1 MRIRRPTDPEL
12 LKIYDKLVFYI
23 DGRPL
28 LYKDATDEQKQIFNK
43 IKYKLKYKNM
53 YNIFHGNQ
61 RKYLNLKNKIYF
73 YHIPKDIFPYINYK
87 KDQIIIKNT
96 IPNELKEKA
105 NICKKILE
113 IDFNY
118 FFHIIKNIS
127 VFNGKEIGI
136 NNRFKFKTPLI
147 IFVKSKDKI
156 EFRENYNN
164 VSETNYIKYRIY
176 GKTSEKAIIRIGDK
190 LME

>member
-61 RKYLNLKNKIYF
+61 RKYLPLKNRIYV
-73 YHIPKDIFPYINYK
+73 YRIPEDIFSYINYSG
-87 KDQIIIKNT
+87 DQIIVKDSV
-96 IPNELKEKA
+96 PDELKRKA

-118 FFHIIKNIS
+118 FFHIKNVS
-127 VFNGKEIGI
+127 CLNGKEIGI

-147 IFVKSKDKI
+147 IFIKSKDKI

>member
-1 MRIRRPTDPEL
+1 MRGTKLLDPETMK
-12 LKIYDKLVFYI
+12 LKGKLSYYI
-23 DGRPL
+23 DGTPL
-28 LYKDATDEQKQIFNK
+28 LKKTATDEQIEIFNK
-43 IKYKLKYKNM
+43 IKNRLKYDRM
-53 YNIFHGNQ
+53 YNLFHYNW
-61 RKYLNLKNKIYF
+61 REYSLFKNKIYF
-73 YHIPKDIFPYINYK
+73 YRIPKDIFPYITYK
-87 KDQIIIKNT
+87 NDQIIVKDL
-96 IPNELKEKA
+96 IPEELKEKA

-118 FFHIIKNIS
+118 FFHIKNVS
-127 VFNGKEIGI
+127 CLNGKEIGI

-147 IFVKSKDKI
+147 IFIKSKDKI

>member
-1 MRIRRPTDPEL
+1 MRMSEALDPEAM
-12 LKIYDKLVFYI
+12 KLINKLTFYI

-28 LYKDATDEQKQIFNK
+28 LEKDASKEQIELFNK
-43 IKYKLKYKNM
+43 IKYRLKYEHM
-53 YNIFHGNQ
+53 YKTFHSYEK
-61 RKYLNLKNKIYF
+61 KYLNLKNKIYF

-127 VFNGKEIGI
+127 VINGKEIGI
-136 NNRFKFKTPLI
+136 KNQFKFKTPII
-147 IFVKSKDKI
+147 IFIKSKNKI
-156 EFRENYNN
+156 EFEKKYD
-164 VSETNYIKYRIY
+164 YISNTKYVKYSLNGRS
-176 GKTSEKAIIRIGDK
+176 SEKGIIYIGDNFIT
-190 LME
+190 

>member
-73 YHIPKDIFPYINYK
+73 YHIPKDIFLYINYK

>member
-1 MRIRRPTDPEL
+1 MG
-12 LKIYDKLVFYI
+12 VVQI
-23 DGRPL
+23 DGHPL
-28 LYKDATDEQKQIFNK
+28 LEKDASKEQIELFNK
-43 IKYKLKYKNM
+43 IKYRLKYEHM
-53 YNIFHGNQ
+53 YKTFHSYEK
-61 RKYLNLKNKIYF
+61 KYLNLKNKIYF